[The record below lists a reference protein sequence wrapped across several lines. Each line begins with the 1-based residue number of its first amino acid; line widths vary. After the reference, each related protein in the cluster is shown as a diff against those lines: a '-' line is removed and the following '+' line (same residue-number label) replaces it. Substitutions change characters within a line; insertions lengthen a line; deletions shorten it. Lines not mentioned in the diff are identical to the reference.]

1 VPAKKRDKDK
11 DLAAR
16 AERLRREINRH
27 NYLYYVLDQPE
38 ISDAEYDRLMRELQE
53 IEAAHPKLIT
63 LDSPTQRVGAQ
74 PAEEF
79 ATVEHRT
86 PMLSL
91 GNAFGTDEL
100 LAFDRRLKRMLDM
113 PETTPI
119 EYVAELKVDG
129 LAVSLTYEGGVLVVG
144 ATRGDGVRGENITQ
158 NLRTVRSIPLRL
170 LASARPPSLLE
181 VRGEVYL
188 SREEFQRI
196 NAEREKAGEP
206 LFANPRNAAAGSVR
220 QLDSRITA
228 SRKLD
233 MIAYGLGIAQ
243 GRSFATHWE
252 GLQLLRACG
261 FRASPDA
268 EVCKDVEQVIAYCDQ
283 WAQKKHD
290 LPYQIDGVVAK
301 VNSIELQER
310 LGYVARSPRWAI
322 AFKYPPEEET
332 TVVRD
337 IIVSVGRT
345 GAMTPVAM
353 MDPVT
358 VSGSTVSRA
367 TLHNEDEVRR
377 KDVRIGDTVI
387 IRKAGEVI
395 PEVVAVVTSKRT
407 GKEKPF
413 QMPRVCPVCGAEAER
428 LPGEAVTR
436 CTGVACPAQL
446 KQRIF
451 HFGARGGMDI
461 EGLGEA
467 LVDQL
472 VESGLVKDPADLYFL
487 TKQQLVSLERMGEKS
502 ASNVLAAI
510 AASKRRPLDRLLNA
524 LGIPHVGEHVAD
536 VLAAHFASLEE
547 IAQAPAELLAG
558 IEGIGPV
565 IAQSI
570 AVFFRQD
577 QTKRLTH
584 KLRRAGV
591 APPPRKPVAA
601 AAAVG
606 PLSGKIFVFTGE
618 LAAYTREGAQELVRS
633 LGGRAAS
640 SVSKKTDYV
649 VVGESPG
656 SKYQKA
662 QELGVTVLDEAAF
675 RKLIEQATA

>member
-1 VPAKKRDKDK
+1 MPGKSRNKG
-11 DLAAR
+11 LATR
-16 AERLRREINRH
+16 AAWLRREINRH
-27 NYLYYVLDQPE
+27 NHLYYVLDRPQ

-53 IEAAHPKLIT
+53 IEAAHPELIT

-74 PAEEF
+74 PAQEF
-79 ATVEHRT
+79 GTVEHRT

-100 LAFDRRLKRMLDM
+100 AAFDRRIKRMLDM
-113 PETTPI
+113 AETAPI

-129 LAVSLTYEGGVLVVG
+129 LAVSLAYEDGVLVVG
-144 ATRGDGVRGENITQ
+144 ATRGDGVRGENIAQ
-158 NLRTVRSIPLRL
+158 NLRTVKSIPLRL
-170 LASARPPSLLE
+170 LAGARPPSRLE

-228 SRKLD
+228 RRKLD
-233 MIAYGLGIAQ
+233 MIAHGLGAAE
-243 GRSFATHWE
+243 GKRFDTHWE
-252 GLQLLRACG
+252 GLEFLRACG

-268 EVCKDVEQVIAYCDQ
+268 EVCKDVEQVIAYCDR
-283 WAQKKHD
+283 WGEKKHD

-301 VNSIELQER
+301 VNAIALQER

-322 AFKYPPEEET
+322 AFKYPPEQET

-345 GAMTPVAM
+345 GAMTPVAI

-377 KDVRIGDTVI
+377 KDVRIGDTVV

-407 GKEKPF
+407 GKEQPF
-413 QMPRVCPVCGAEAER
+413 QMPRTCPVCGAEAER

-436 CTGVACPAQL
+436 CTGIACPAQL

-472 VESGLVKDPADLYFL
+472 VERRLVADPADTYSL
-487 TKQQLVSLERMGEKS
+487 TKQRLMSLERMGEKS
-502 ASNVLAAI
+502 ASNLLAAI
-510 AASKRRPLDRLLNA
+510 EASKQRPLDRLLNA

-536 VLAAHFASLEE
+536 VLAADFASLEE
-547 IAQAPAELLAG
+547 IARVPAERLAE

-570 AVFFRQD
+570 ATFFRQD
-577 QTKRLTH
+577 QTKRLIQ
-584 KLRRAGV
+584 KLRGAGV
-591 APPPRKPVAA
+591 APPPRKPAA
-601 AAAVG
+601 AAAAAG
-606 PLSGKIFVFTGE
+606 ALSGKAFVFTGE
-618 LAAYTREGAQELVRS
+618 LTGYTREGAEELVRS
-633 LGGRAAS
+633 LGARAAS

-662 QELGVTVLDEAAF
+662 RELGVTILDEAAF
-675 RKLIEQATA
+675 RKLMAQAKT